1 MNTFALFNAKAW
13 KKWCWSDRIRSWNMD
28 KSKASWKKI
37 DIANISG
44 KTQYYSSEFKKM
56 RCEIRGCE
64 NYQPC
69 RTFIEN
75 ALAVKITM
83 SYLKTQVAIFKAK
96 FGVNQHDKVL
106 RKQQSFGLRLKKLF
120 PNEDIK
126 Q

>member
-1 MNTFALFNAKAW
+1 
-13 KKWCWSDRIRSWNMD
+13 MD

-37 DIANISG
+37 DIENISG

-83 SYLKTQVAIFKAK
+83 SYVKTQVPIFKAK

-106 RKQQSFGLRLKKLF
+106 RK
-120 PNEDIK
+120 
-126 Q
+126 